1 MYRLKP
7 PSTGSLMVSAAVA
20 LLALAAATTSLTS
33 ASDSTLF
40 GDVDCNGAV
49 NPGDSLNIL
58 RHDAGLAVNQQPG
71 CPAIESQVDV
81 TAPDEMRLLTVATG
95 SVELLANGG
104 DQVPV
109 EMQNQAFTQ
118 EAGSGI
124 MFITTVSIDNPDVD
138 RDCSGYVAWN
148 TLGDTLFLPDTT
160 FVDKAIWGRRQTF
173 FLPSVAAD
181 TYYPTMSVGAWA
193 ADCPEGFPTIT
204 VDVEVQVWAFG

>member
-1 MYRLKP
+1 
-7 PSTGSLMVSAAVA
+7 MVSAAIA
-20 LLALAAATTSLTS
+20 LLALAVATTSLTS

-40 GDVDCNGAV
+40 GDVDCSDSV
-49 NPGDSLNIL
+49 NSVDSLHIL
-58 RHDAGLAVNQQPG
+58 RHVAGLIVNQQPG
-71 CPAIESQVDV
+71 CPAIGSQVDP
-81 TAPDEMRLLTVATG
+81 APDEIRLLTVATG
-95 SVELLANGG
+95 SVELVADGG

-109 EMQNQAFTQ
+109 PMQEQAFTQ

-124 MFITTVSIDNPDVD
+124 MFITSVSIDNPIVD

-181 TYYPTMSVGAWA
+181 AYYPAMHVGAWA
-193 ADCPEGFPTIT
+193 ADCPGGFPTIT